1 MNTPADHDV
10 RMQRAL
16 RSLEGLSVGD
26 AFGEQLLAQP
36 ATILRRMERR
46 EVMTGMWPYSDD
58 TVMAM
63 SIVETLHHHGRI
75 DQDWLAGRFARK
87 YQLDPTRG
95 YGSMAHMVLADIAR
109 GRPWRQAAGAA
120 FGGKGSMGN
129 GGAMRA
135 APIGAYFAGDLPTA
149 AAEARLSAEV
159 THAHPEG
166 QAGAMAVAAAAAWVA
181 ARPSEAAGLF
191 AAVLDVMPAGETRNA
206 IENAAAL
213 GADTNVDHVIDLLG
227 NGSRVLAQDTVPF
240 ALWCACHHMDD
251 YPGALWTAVSR
262 FGDCDTLCAIVGG
275 IVALSP
281 GEIGV
286 PEEWRQH
293 REPLSAMLRL
303 DAPPR

>member
-1 MNTPADHDV
+1 MNAPADHDA

-36 ATILRRMERR
+36 ATILGRMQRR
-46 EVMTGMWPYSDD
+46 EVMPGMWRYSDD

-75 DQDWLAGRFARK
+75 DQDSLAGRFVRK

-95 YGSMAHMVLADIAR
+95 YGTMAHMVLADIAR
-109 GRPWRQAAGAA
+109 GRQWGQAAAAA
-120 FGGKGSMGN
+120 FGGRGSMGN

-135 APIGAYFAGDLPTA
+135 APIGAYFAGDLVTA
-149 AAEARLSAEV
+149 AAQARLSAEV

-181 ARPSEAAGLF
+181 ARPSVAAGLF
-191 AAVLDVMPAGETRNA
+191 SAVLDVVPPGDTRDA

-213 GADTNVDHVIDLLG
+213 GAGTSVDHVIDRLG
-227 NGSRVLAQDTVPF
+227 NGSRVLAQDTVPL

-275 IVALSP
+275 IVVMHH
-281 GEIGV
+281 GERGI

-293 REPLSAMLRL
+293 REPLSAMLKLETAR
-303 DAPPR
+303 

>member
-1 MNTPADHDV
+1 MTVPEDHDV

-36 ATILRRMERR
+36 ATILRRLQRR
-46 EVMTGMWPYSDD
+46 EVMPGMWAYSDD

-63 SIVETLHHHGRI
+63 SIVETLQHHGRI
-75 DQDWLAGRFARK
+75 DQDWLARRFAKK

-95 YGSMAHMVLADIAR
+95 YGTMAHMVLADIAR
-109 GRPWRQAAGAA
+109 GRPWRQAAAAA

-135 APIGAYFAGDLPTA
+135 APIGAYFAGDLVTA

-181 ARPSEAAGLF
+181 ARPSAATDLF
-191 AAVLDVMPAGETRNA
+191 DAVLDVVPAGETRDA
-206 IENAAAL
+206 IEKAAAL
-213 GADTNVDHVIDLLG
+213 GAGTRVDHVVDMLG
-227 NGSRVLAQDTVPF
+227 NGSRVLAQDTVPL
-240 ALWCACHHMDD
+240 ALWCARHRMDD
-251 YPGALWTAVSR
+251 YPDALWTVISR

-275 IVALSP
+275 IIVMHQAERGIP
-281 GEIGV
+281 D
-286 PEEWRQH
+286 EWRQH

-303 DAPPR
+303 AP